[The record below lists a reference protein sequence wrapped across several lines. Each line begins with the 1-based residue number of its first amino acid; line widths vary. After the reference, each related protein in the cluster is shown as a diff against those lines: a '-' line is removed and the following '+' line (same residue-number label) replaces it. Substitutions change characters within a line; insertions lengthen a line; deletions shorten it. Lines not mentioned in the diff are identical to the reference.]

1 MKSNQDTH
9 HEHSPDHK
17 TESVTHAH
25 GCGCCSDEIVTFDR
39 KPHEHTDSCCT
50 TDSNV
55 SDSTSSC
62 CDSSNDEVKKLTGS
76 ARRSPLT
83 NQQVTG
89 TARRSPM
96 AELFN
101 DFKLYVHPIITLLL
115 LLSGFWLKEF
125 VQPVWFDGWIE
136 LVYYAVAFFPVG
148 YPVMLQAWKR
158 IRAGDIFTEF
168 LLMSMASVGAFYI
181 GEYAEGVA
189 VMLFY
194 TVGELFQGAA
204 VRRARANI
212 RSLLDLR
219 PAQARVLR
227 NGEYTLVSPTSVGIG
242 ETIRV
247 LVGERIPLDGELLSS
262 KTVVDASALSGESR
276 PIGKS
281 VGEELLSGMVVQD
294 HVAEIKVTRDE
305 SHSALSRILE
315 LVQEAQTRKAQT
327 ELFIR
332 RFARVYTPMVTVLA
346 AMVIGLPW
354 FWDPAYNFDEW
365 LYRGLVFLV
374 ISCPCALVISI
385 PLGYF
390 GGIGAAS
397 RHGVLVKG
405 GNYLDA
411 LLEVDTIVFDKTG
424 TLTHGVFEVD
434 RVWQSEGVGK
444 DWLDRVLAVQRHSTH
459 PIARAMV
466 RHLEGQGVAG
476 EAEGVE
482 VAEVGGSGVEGRFA
496 DGMVMRVGRVE
507 WVGKGDGVGYGAGVD
522 DGSWSVAGVG
532 VNGELVAV
540 FYLGDRVREGLKRDL
555 DALRGRGISKLVVL
569 SGDRESVVE
578 RVSREAGVDE
588 WVGALMPGGKADYL
602 VDLRR
607 HSKGKVAFVGDGIN
621 DAPSIAMADVG
632 IAMGG
637 LGSDAAIETADV
649 VLQTD
654 RLGALSDA
662 LGVAR
667 QTRNVVWQNIGLAL
681 GVKALVMILG
691 AFGIATLWEAV
702 FADVGVALLAI
713 LNAVRIR

>member
-1 MKSNQDTH
+1 MKSSHNTYHDH
-9 HEHSPDHK
+9 DHDHK
-17 TESVTHAH
+17 AQLEDSET

-39 KPHEHTDSCCT
+39 KPHEHTDTCCIP
-50 TDSNV
+50 DSKV

-62 CDSSNDEVKKLTGS
+62 CDSNVDEEKKVTGS
-76 ARRSPLT
+76 ARRSPL
-83 NQQVTG
+83 
-89 TARRSPM
+89 

-115 LLSGFWLKEF
+115 LLTGFWLKEF

-136 LVYYAVAFFPVG
+136 LLFYAIAFFPVG
-148 YPVMLQAWKR
+148 YPVMTQAWRR
-158 IRAGDIFTEF
+158 IRAGDVFTEF

-194 TVGELFQGAA
+194 TIGELFQGAA

-219 PAQARVLR
+219 PAYARVLR
-227 NGEYTLVSPTSVGIG
+227 NNEYIEVSPNSVSVG

-247 LVGERIPLDGELLSS
+247 LVGERVPLDGEIVSE

-276 PIGKS
+276 PVGKS
-281 VGEELLSGMVVQD
+281 RGEEVLSGMVIQD
-294 HVAEIKVTRDE
+294 LVVEIKVTRDE

-315 LVQEAQTRKAQT
+315 LVQEAQTRKART

-405 GNYLDA
+405 GNFLDA
-411 LLEVDTIVFDKTG
+411 LLEVDTVVFDKTG

-434 RVWQSEGVGK
+434 HVWQSGGARK
-444 DWLDRVLAVQRHSTH
+444 DWLQRVLAVQRHSTH

-466 RHLEGQGVAG
+466 RHLEGLGIVG
-476 EAEGVE
+476 EGEGVE
-482 VAEVGGSGVEGRFA
+482 VAEIGGSGVEGRFG
-496 DGMVMRVGRVE
+496 DGAVVRVGRVE
-507 WVGKGDGVGYGAGVD
+507 WVGKRDGAEYGAGVD

-532 VNGELVAV
+532 VDGVLVAV
-540 FYLGDRVREGLKRDL
+540 FYLGDRMREGVSRDL
-555 DALRGRGISKLVVL
+555 EALRGRGISKLVVL

-588 WVGALMPGGKADYL
+588 WVGALLPGGKADYL
-602 VDLRR
+602 ADLRR